1 MCIRPIYKNY
11 RTENGKIK
19 IDWKSSGLKSIDKLV
34 IKLPCGRCVE
44 CQRKRSAEWAS
55 RCLLEAR
62 EYKDNCIVTLT
73 YRETDGILHKRDYQL
88 FLKRLRKKIF
98 PQKIKYFC
106 AGEYGKKG
114 ARPHFH
120 IIIFGYRP
128 KDLILQTR
136 DGIGTQLYS
145 SRELESLW
153 GHGFISVGD
162 LSYKSCLYSA
172 KYLQKSV
179 YDKCKKEGIQPPF
192 LAMSKGIAANAAYK
206 VDYNVDRIYINGKA
220 YIPPRYFDKL
230 QEREGV
236 DLSEVKEKRK
246 RSDIYLRNWSTN
258 IPSIDEVRESENTE
272 RVKEYNEKNFTKY

>member
-11 RTENGKIK
+11 KTENGKIK
-19 IDWKSSGLKSIDKLV
+19 IDWKSSGLKTIDKLV
-34 IKLPCGRCVE
+34 IKLPCGQCVE
-44 CQRKRSAEWAS
+44 CQRKRSAEWAT

-62 EYKDNCIVTLT
+62 EHKENCIVTLT

-88 FLKRLRKKIF
+88 FLKRLRKKIY

-114 ARPHFH
+114 GRPHFH

-136 DGIGTQLYS
+136 DGIGTQLYL
-145 SRELESLW
+145 SRELEALW
-153 GHGFISVGD
+153 GLGFISVGD

-172 KYLQKSV
+172 KYLQKSI
-179 YDKCKKEGIQPPF
+179 YDKCKSEGIQPPF
-192 LAMSKGIAANAAYK
+192 LAMSNGIARQAAYK
-206 VDYNVDRIYINGKA
+206 VDYSVDRVYLNGQS
-220 YIPPRYFDKL
+220 YMTPRYFDKL
-230 QEREGV
+230 QEKEGV

-246 RSDIYLRNWSTN
+246 RSDIYLLNWFIN
-258 IPSIDEVRESENTE
+258 VPGVKDVREAENTV
-272 RVKEYNEKNFTKY
+272 RVKVYNEDCFT